1 MYMLK
6 ENEFCVILNSNIV
19 VMMNVCILCKIW
31 ISMFNDVVKKFL
43 NEVLYFDIFFLWND
57 IIRKKKYLNY
67 KIYFLMLKCIF
78 VIYRWYLMV

>member
-1 MYMLK
+1 MYILK

-57 IIRKKKYLNY
+57 IIRKK
-67 KIYFLMLKCIF
+67 IF
-78 VIYRWYLMV
+78 EL

>member
-1 MYMLK
+1 MLK

-57 IIRKKKYLNY
+57 IIRKKIEL
-67 KIYFLMLKCIF
+67 
-78 VIYRWYLMV
+78 

>member
-1 MYMLK
+1 MYILK

-57 IIRKKKYLNY
+57 IIRKKNFEL
-67 KIYFLMLKCIF
+67 
-78 VIYRWYLMV
+78 

>member
-1 MYMLK
+1 MYVLK

-57 IIRKKKYLNY
+57 IIRKKNFEL
-67 KIYFLMLKCIF
+67 
-78 VIYRWYLMV
+78 

>member
-6 ENEFCVILNSNIV
+6 ENEFGVILNSYKV

-57 IIRKKKYLNY
+57 IIRKK
-67 KIYFLMLKCIF
+67 IWIIRFIF
-78 VIYRWYLMV
+78 WC

>member
-1 MYMLK
+1 MYISIFIFIKKMYMLK

-57 IIRKKKYLNY
+57 IIRKK
-67 KIYFLMLKCIF
+67 IF
-78 VIYRWYLMV
+78 WIIRFIFWC

>member
-43 NEVLYFDIFFLWND
+43 NEVLYVDIFFLWND
-57 IIRKKKYLNY
+57 IIRKKKFEL
-67 KIYFLMLKCIF
+67 
-78 VIYRWYLMV
+78 

>member
-57 IIRKKKYLNY
+57 IIRKKNFEL
-67 KIYFLMLKCIF
+67 
-78 VIYRWYLMV
+78 

>member
-6 ENEFCVILNSNIV
+6 ENEFGVILNSYKV

-57 IIRKKKYLNY
+57 IIRKKIEL
-67 KIYFLMLKCIF
+67 
-78 VIYRWYLMV
+78 

>member
-57 IIRKKKYLNY
+57 IIRKKKFEL
-67 KIYFLMLKCIF
+67 
-78 VIYRWYLMV
+78 

>member
-57 IIRKKKYLNY
+57 IIRKKILNY

-78 VIYRWYLMV
+78 FIYK